1 MVADKVRDYLV
12 RNGVNV
18 EGFSTRGVDVRAI
31 EIATA
36 SIGKRANLARM
47 TRDDATLE
55 TIAAGLVALDVEDAK

>member
-12 RNGVNV
+12 RNGVNT
-18 EGFSTRGVDVRAI
+18 EGFSQRGIDLRAI

-55 TIAAGLVALDVEDAK
+55 TIAVGLVALDAEDAK